1 MTLAYF
7 RQLSNDIELPVC
19 AFTAPPDSEVSLKH
33 FKSLYTLNS
42 PRHWRSLQKA
52 ANYFKR
58 FTDEN
63 KHPSFTPVCAVRT
76 ALYTF
81 VWTQISTRSHV
92 LPP

>member
-1 MTLAYF
+1 MTLAYC
-7 RQLSNDIELPVC
+7 RQLSNDIELPVYV
-19 AFTAPPDSEVSLKH
+19 FTASPDSEVSLKH

-42 PRHWRSLQKA
+42 PRHWRSLQKV